1 MHVLPNFLGRLHM
14 AAFLVAFASRLG
26 AASRNFAKRVNWSK
40 LAGVLAALVPL
51 VLIGAQAAA
60 ASGPPSVQYTSPS
73 GGATNSIAVAVEGLA
88 TTIRWILGPTALLA
102 LVIAAFMNHVPN
114 QRSKE
119 QAKEVAM
126 AAIVGLLIA
135 AFAPAIINWITGI
148 QV

>member
-1 MHVLPNFLGRLHM
+1 MHVLHNFLGRLHM
-14 AAFLVAFASRLG
+14 AAFLVAFASHLG
-26 AASRNFAKRVNWSK
+26 TVSRNLAKRVNWFK

-51 VLIGAQAAA
+51 VLMG
-60 ASGPPSVQYTSPS
+60 
-73 GGATNSIAVAVEGLA
+73 GGAAFAANPPAVNYTYPTGNAAGAIAAAVEGLA

-114 QRSKE
+114 QHTKE

-135 AFAPAIINWITGI
+135 AFAPTIITWITGLN
-148 QV
+148 V